1 MSKTTNIKSVCPRE
15 IGSTKTIPLTIYL
28 FNIFKQRGKNIDLS
42 NADIW
47 DDTLL
52 IKAYDES
59 LKLAKEEVAKRIA
72 RSTNKKNANDS
83 ANDDDN
89 DDNDGTASKQS
100 QGPYNVGDFVRATY
114 DDGLDYE
121 AKIVSIDAECG
132 NCVVRFIGYDN
143 EETVDLKDLLAS
155 WGKNVRKN
163 QIRRAAK
170 DVDNNTNCKRSF
182 SSNLPS
188 TSVPIP
194 MLPPLPPMLNDTSED
209 SENMSAMLMSWY
221 MSGYYTGYYQ
231 GQKEAQNKMSKK

>member
-1 MSKTTNIKSVCPRE
+1 MSNTVNSKS
-15 IGSTKTIPLTIYL
+15 
-28 FNIFKQRGKNIDLS
+28 RGKNIDLS

-83 ANDDDN
+83 VDDD
-89 DDNDGTASKQS
+89 DETASKQS
-100 QGPYNVGDFVRATY
+100 QCQYSVGDFVRATY
-114 DDGLDYE
+114 EDGLDYE

-132 NCVVRFIGYDN
+132 NCVVRFIGYEN
-143 EETVDLKDLLAS
+143 EETVDLNDLLAS

-163 QIRRAAK
+163 QMRAAAK
-170 DVDNNTNCKRSF
+170 DVDKSTKRKGNF
-182 SSNLPS
+182 PSNVPN